1 MGGAMCIVALTLIGC
16 SGRKP
21 EPIPAIPAPDPYLIT
36 PGDTLDIVVWRE
48 QQLSGPVQVR
58 SDGMITIALLGDVQA
73 AGLTPEQLGD
83 NLRQGL
89 IRYIDSPNV
98 VVRLATSSRRY
109 FVIGNVSTPG
119 MFELR
124 PNQTFLQAIAVS
136 GGFTPFAS
144 RGNVRII
151 RPGSSTGPIEPEY
164 NAIINGQ
171 APDVVLQNNDTIVV
185 P

>member
-1 MGGAMCIVALTLIGC
+1 MLVVAVAWTLVSCG
-16 SGRKP
+16 GRKA
-21 EPIPAIPAPDPYLIT
+21 EPIPPVPAPDPYVIT
-36 PGDTLDIVVWRE
+36 SGDTLDIVVWRE
-48 QQLSGPVQVR
+48 TQLSGPVQVR
-58 SDGMITIALLGDVQA
+58 SDGMITLALLGDVQA
-73 AGLTPEQLGD
+73 SGLTPEQLGE
-83 NLRQGL
+83 NIRQGL
-89 IRYIDSPNV
+89 LRYVDAPNV

-109 FVIGNVSTPG
+109 FVIGNVSNPG

-151 RPGSSTGPIEPEY
+151 RPGSNSGPIEPDY
-164 NAIINGQ
+164 TAIINGQ

>member
-1 MGGAMCIVALTLIGC
+1 MLVASLVLLGC
-16 SGRKP
+16 STPKP
-21 EPIPAIPAPDPYLIT
+21 EPIPQMPDPDPYLIT
-36 PGDTLDIVVWRE
+36 AGDALEIVVWRE
-48 QQLSGPVQVR
+48 EQLSGPVQVR
-58 SDGMITIALLGDVQA
+58 SDGMITLALLGDVQA
-73 AGLTPEQLGD
+73 ADLTPEQLGE
-83 NLRQGL
+83 NIRQGL
-89 IRYIDSPNV
+89 LRYLDSPNV

-109 FVIGNVSTPG
+109 FVIGNVAAPG

-151 RPGSSTGPIEPEY
+151 RPGSPTGPIQPDY
-164 NAIINGQ
+164 SAIINGE